1 MADSINFTEEERQAL
16 LSIARESIK
25 RAIEKKNPAAA
36 PSQASSK
43 FTEPRATFVTLHA
56 KDGALRGCIGNIEP
70 FEPLY
75 ASVAHNARNAA
86 LHDPRFP
93 AITCVDELDSLKI
106 EISILSPPEPIPSP
120 KDFQVGKHGI
130 ILRKGAKGAVF
141 LPQVPV
147 EQGWDAETTLTHLSL
162 KAGLSSEAWKDE
174 ECKFKVFEA
183 TCFSE

>member
-1 MADSINFTEEERQAL
+1 MVEKINFTDEERQVL

-25 RAIEKKNPAAA
+25 RAIEKKNPASM
-36 PSQASSK
+36 PSPVSEK
-43 FTEPRATFVTLHA
+43 FMEPRATFVTIQT
-56 KDGALRGCIGNIEP
+56 KDGDLRGCIGNIEP

-93 AITCVDELDSLKI
+93 AVTCVDELDSIKI
-106 EISILSPPEPIPSP
+106 EVSVLSPPEPIDSY
-120 KDFQVGKHGI
+120 KEFKVGKQGI
-130 ILRKGAKGAVF
+130 ILRKGSKGAVF

>member
-1 MADSINFTEEERQAL
+1 MVETINFTEDEHQQL

-25 RAIEKKNPAAA
+25 RAIEKKNPAAPPA
-36 PSQASSK
+36 QTSEK
-43 FTEPRATFVTLHA
+43 FLEPRATFVTL
-56 KDGALRGCIGNIEP
+56 KTKNGALRGCIGNIEP

-93 AITCVDELDSLKI
+93 AVTCVDELDSIEI
-106 EISILSPPEPIPSP
+106 EISVLSPPEPIKSYS
-120 KDFQVGKHGI
+120 DFKVGKHGI
-130 ILRKGAKGAVF
+130 ILRKGSKGAVF

-147 EQGWDAETTLTHLSL
+147 EQEWDAETTLTHLSL

-174 ECKFKVFEA
+174 SCKFRVFEA
-183 TCFSE
+183 VRFSE